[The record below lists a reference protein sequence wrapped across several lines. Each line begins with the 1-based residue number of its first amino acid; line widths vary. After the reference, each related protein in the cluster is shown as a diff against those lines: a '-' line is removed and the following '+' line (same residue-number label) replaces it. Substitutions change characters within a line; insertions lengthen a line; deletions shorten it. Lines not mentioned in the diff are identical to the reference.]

1 MALLYLTEQ
10 QSWVGREGDCLVIHL
25 PEQDSEGKARDS
37 RTRKKNVP
45 LMKLEEVMVLG
56 DITLTTPALTALLE
70 GGVNIT
76 YLTRY
81 GKYLGRVSPPLS
93 RNSLLRLAQ
102 HAAHADPLRRHA
114 LARRFVAG
122 KLRNMRT
129 LLMRYNRATA
139 DLLLSDQIDNLKRCL
154 ASVEKC
160 RYQSYSPNFATQ
172 GLIEPE
178 GLSLAGAGSVGPE
191 EGVFGPE
198 LEAGEQ
204 QAGRMNGLGELLGCE
219 GAGSAAYFGV
229 FARLIKCGWPHG
241 FSKRVRRPPTDPVN
255 ALLSYGYTIL
265 GAQISSLAAGVGLDP
280 YIGYLHSSRY
290 GKPALALDLLEDF
303 RPVIVDSVVLSLLNT
318 RQLVQADFE
327 LQLNSYRLTEGGRR
341 IFLQKFEERMQ
352 EEIIH
357 PVFEYKVSYRR
368 ALELQ
373 ARLLGKYLL
382 GEVEDYL
389 PFTVR

>member
-1 MALLYLTEQ
+1 
-10 QSWVGREGDCLVIHL
+10 
-25 PEQDSEGKARDS
+25 
-37 RTRKKNVP
+37 
-45 LMKLEEVMVLG
+45 
-56 DITLTTPALTALLE
+56 
-70 GGVNIT
+70 
-76 YLTRY
+76 
-81 GKYLGRVSPPLS
+81 
-93 RNSLLRLAQ
+93 LLRLAQ
-102 HAAHADPLRRHA
+102 HAAHADPIRRHG

-129 LLMRYNRATA
+129 VLMRYNRASA
-139 DLLLSDQIDNLKRCL
+139 ELDLTTQVENLKRCL
-154 ASVEKC
+154 VSVEKC
-160 RYQSYSPNFATQ
+160 RYQPPRI
-172 GLIEPE
+172 IEAN
-178 GLSLAGAGSVGPE
+178 LAETCENSQEADAGVE
-191 EGVFGPE
+191 EGEFGPE
-198 LEAGEQ
+198 MEAGEQ

-229 FARLIKCGWPHG
+229 FARLIKCGWSHG
-241 FSKRVRRPPTDPVN
+241 FSKRIRRPPTDPVN

-265 GAQISSLAAGVGLDP
+265 AAQITSLAAGVGLDP

-303 RPVIVDSVVLSLLNT
+303 RPVIVDSVVLALLNN
-318 RQLVQADFE
+318 RQLTQPDFE
-327 LQLNSYRLTEGGRR
+327 LQLNTYRLTEAGRR

-357 PVFEYKVSYRR
+357 PVFEYKVTYRR

-382 GEVEDYL
+382 GEVEEYL

>member
-1 MALLYLTEQ
+1 VALLYLTEQ

-25 PEQDSEGKARDS
+25 PNQDGEGKERD
-37 RTRKKNVP
+37 RRERKKNVP

-56 DITLTTPALTALLE
+56 DITLTTPALAALLE
-70 GGVNIT
+70 GGINIT
-76 YLTRY
+76 YMTRY

-102 HAAHADPLRRHA
+102 HAAHADPVRRHA

-129 LLMRYNRATA
+129 LLMRYNRANT
-139 DLLLSDQIDNLKRCL
+139 DLLLTAQVDNLKRCL
-154 ASVEKC
+154 AAVERC
-160 RYQSYSPNFATQ
+160 RYPGSDPTGPGQMVPDPLSP
-172 GLIEPE
+172 EE
-178 GLSLAGAGSVGPE
+178 GSGPE
-191 EGVFGPE
+191 EGEFGPE
-198 LEAGEQ
+198 LETGEQ

-229 FARLIKCGWPHG
+229 FPRLIKCGWPHG
-241 FSKRVRRPPTDPVN
+241 FTKRARRPPTDPVN
-255 ALLSYGYTIL
+255 ALLSYGYAIL
-265 GAQISSLAAGVGLDP
+265 GAQIASLAAGVGLDP

-303 RPVIVDSVVLSLLNT
+303 RPLIVDSVVLNLLNT
-318 RQLVQADFE
+318 RQLVLADFE
-327 LQLNSYRLTEGGRR
+327 RQLNSYRLTEAGRR
-341 IFLQKFEERMQ
+341 VFLQKFEERMQ

-357 PVFEYKVSYRR
+357 PVFEYKVTYRR

-373 ARLLGKYLL
+373 SRLLGKYLL
-382 GEVEDYL
+382 GEAEDYV